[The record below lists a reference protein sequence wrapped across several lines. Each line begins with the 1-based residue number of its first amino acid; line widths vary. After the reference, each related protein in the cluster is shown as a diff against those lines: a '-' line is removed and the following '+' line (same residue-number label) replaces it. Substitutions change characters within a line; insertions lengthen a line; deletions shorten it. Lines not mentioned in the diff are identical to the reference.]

1 MGKVLNE
8 MKIKI
13 SQCQL
18 GCFKWFIIWH
28 KNSSEYNGD
37 KKFPSLSKKGGDIVK
52 EVRRG
57 QKEVDGRLQITIAKS
72 KWILS

>member
-1 MGKVLNE
+1 L
-8 MKIKI
+8 
-13 SQCQL
+13 
-18 GCFKWFIIWH
+18 
-28 KNSSEYNGD
+28 EYNKLSNPSFI
-37 KKFPSLSKKGGDIVK
+37 KKGKRGGDIVK